1 MLSVLKNLFSKETSS
16 KVQAK
21 NRLQFVLVQD
31 RAGLNNDEL
40 ANFRKELLSV
50 IEKYFIVKE
59 SDFGIDYKRDGNS
72 TKLTINS
79 PVVAK
84 RDLGKSSNIKSSS
97 TSNDNQDDKLEIRSK
112 NTDNDSSSDS
122 NVKNFK
128 KKKAANN

>member
-1 MLSVLKNLFSKETSS
+1 MLKVLKSLFSRESGS
-16 KVQAK
+16 KIQAK

-40 ANFRKELLSV
+40 AGFRKELLSV

-59 SDFGIDYKRDGNS
+59 GDFGIDYKRDGNT

-84 RDLGKSSNIKSSS
+84 RDIVKKSDSSLDS
-97 TSNDNQDDKLEIRSK
+97 KDLSDDSSYSDEKLEIRSK
-112 NTDNDSSSDS
+112 NDSKDSS
-122 NVKNFK
+122 KNFK
-128 KKKAANN
+128 KKKASNN